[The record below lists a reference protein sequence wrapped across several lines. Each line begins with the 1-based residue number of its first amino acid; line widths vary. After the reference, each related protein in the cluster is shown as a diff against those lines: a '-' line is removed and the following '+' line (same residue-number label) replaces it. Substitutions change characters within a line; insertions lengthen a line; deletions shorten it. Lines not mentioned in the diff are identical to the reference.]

1 MHVVDMW
8 EAPIGE
14 PLELAVTA
22 GLPPVPLP
30 EHCHVEQL
38 IWHGDPLTGPL
49 RVCVA
54 ARGANVL
61 TLRIASPDRIVAD
74 VRVRRGPAR
83 TPRPHALLRT
93 DLRPGVQYTRLF
105 AVTKDVTTD
114 HVPDAEPVLST
125 PSLIAFME
133 DTAADILRA
142 VFAPGTAS
150 LGTWIGIRHSGPA
163 SAGQSVTVTA
173 VLADVRGR
181 RYLFDV
187 RATVDGREIGDGQV
201 AQTLISQNP

>member
-1 MHVVDMW
+1 MW

-14 PLELAVTA
+14 PLELAVVA

-38 IWHGDPLTGPL
+38 IWHGDPFTGPL

-54 ARGANVL
+54 SRGANVL
-61 TLRIASPDRIVAD
+61 TLRIANNDDRIVAD

-83 TPRPHALLRT
+83 TPRPHTLLRT
-93 DLRPGVQYTRLF
+93 ELRPGVTYTRLF
-105 AVTKDVTTD
+105 AVTKEVTTD

-125 PSLIAFME
+125 PAMIAFME

-142 VFAPGTAS
+142 VFNPGSAS
-150 LGTWIGIRHSGPA
+150 LGTWIGVRHSGPA
-163 SAGQSVTVTA
+163 LAGQTVTVTA
-173 VLADVRGR
+173 TLADVRGR

-187 RATVDGREIGDGQV
+187 RATVDGREIGGGQV
-201 AQTLISQNP
+201 AQTLISQGL